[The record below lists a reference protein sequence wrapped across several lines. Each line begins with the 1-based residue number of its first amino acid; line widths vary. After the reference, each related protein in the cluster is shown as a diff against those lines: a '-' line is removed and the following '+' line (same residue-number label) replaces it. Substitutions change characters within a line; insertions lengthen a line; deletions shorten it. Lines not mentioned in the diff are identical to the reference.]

1 MKFISLFSALFLFAN
16 LSVSAQGLE
25 GIIVERFYETD
36 ATDETN
42 ALDNGSVVPLPAGSV
57 VYRVFVDMAEGYKF
71 SQVFGTA
78 EHPMTVNATAD
89 FYNDPSYGVTVN
101 PGTISANNI
110 RKHTALIDSWFT
122 TGGASNG
129 KVGVLK
135 IEDTDGSVGNLQ
147 NVLANNPGGC
157 YGSPINGA
165 NAQDGMTPNSPTTYL
180 VPNAL
185 GISGALEA
193 LDQTA
198 GNSVLI
204 DGGAVAAL
212 GGIVGPTAS
221 NRVMI
226 AQFTLNGDIT
236 FALNVQLVNATTG
249 AAENYVASNPMAGE
263 LTHPTLNYNSN
274 IAPTISITSPTNGAT
289 IGFGDY
295 TLTANA
301 NDEQGYVT
309 AVEFFVD
316 GVSVGID
323 NTAPFEAVYNAT
335 VGGHTITATAIDG
348 DCLTADSQTINVTV
362 SSNSAPTVTLAA
374 PTVAVEGSSITLS
387 STASDSDGAITEV
400 EFFVNGVSVGVDVS
414 APYSVV
420 WTATLGIDQAITAVA
435 TDDSGLS
442 TTSNEVLIT
451 VNTNIAPTV
460 SITFPFSTTDVTA
473 PEMVALTADAVDSD
487 GTIVSVEFF
496 INGVSVGTA
505 NAAPFIVNWMSMA
518 GPAEIVAVATDSNG
532 AQTTSVSVSIDV
544 LDPSTEAYAVESV
557 TQTCNIGEFCAPVA
571 ASAAFPISG
580 VIGYD
585 ITLNYD
591 ATYLEP
597 TGSATLSDDMID
609 ASYVN
614 ATVNTTAAGVVQVT
628 ITLNGSAP
636 AGTQFQGYGDL
647 LCVNFNRLAAFGASD
662 STEVSVSSII
672 ESYVSGPVASA
683 ANAAYMYSE
692 LNTLQAGNI
701 AAGGSNALLTNNE
714 TTAAEAPATTS
725 YAASNGTVN
734 PAISYE
740 VDADGSFTIDLTN
753 GTDVSIERAID
764 NTASTQNTVNGADVL
779 VAKALLNGTLT
790 PSLWQILALDVNLDG
805 AVTAG
810 DISQINQRATL
821 MIGEYQQAWNYDNQ
835 GNSNGQPSK
844 DWIFVD
850 DARLSDAAFAISV
863 SFPADDQV
871 GFSSARVPA
880 IPFVLPTSA
889 SDFNPNSTEC
899 QQWNADNFKAILLGD
914 ANGSYGSNPVNVADS
929 VIFDLSQAVLTN
941 DGVSSFIEVPV
952 IAQLVGSNAR
962 ALDVAMK
969 FNQNKLAYNA
979 TITIAS
985 DVEAVAHY
993 NVADQYVRLT
1003 ATRNTDV
1010 AFANGDVIAHIKFEV
1025 LDDCAAVFSTDFN
1038 SISTWINGEASG
1050 NRIIDGA
1057 APPAP
1062 IQIIS
1067 AAPYCVGSPIELSY
1081 SDMIDGSMITNYAW
1095 AFGDGTTAN
1104 GQNVSASITSS
1115 GVTPIV
1121 LSLTAAN
1128 GCSYEVPSEVFV
1140 STSPVSTFTYSF
1152 DAGTGVVTFDNN
1164 STISAGSIA
1173 DNDWNFGDNTTSTDV
1188 DPTHTYAASGN
1199 YTASLTVTSALG
1211 CTSTFELAVNASVG
1225 VDEMNDVLPIS
1236 IYPNPATNA
1245 VRVESAVEGQLF
1257 VLDQAGRKV
1266 MDGIR
1271 ITANV
1276 AYMLDVA
1283 AWAEGMYQV
1292 VLVNGTE
1299 SGAVRLVK
1307 IN

>member
-1 MKFISLFSALFLFAN
+1 MKILYSLFIALFCVQS
-16 LSVSAQGLE
+16 LSSAQGLE

-36 ATDETN
+36 ANDEAN
-42 ALDNGSVVPLPAGSV
+42 AVDNGSVVALPVGSV
-57 VYRVFVDMAEGYKF
+57 VYRVFVDMTDGYKF
-71 SQVFGTA
+71 SQMFGTA

-101 PGTISANNI
+101 PAAISANNI
-110 RKHTALIDSWFT
+110 RKFTALIDSWFT

-135 IEDTDGSVGNLQ
+135 IEDTDGSVGNQQ
-147 NVLANNPGGC
+147 NILANNPGGC
-157 YGSPINGA
+157 FGFPINGA

-180 VPNAL
+180 VPNSL

-198 GNSVLI
+198 GSSVLI
-204 DGGAVAAL
+204 DGGAIAAL
-212 GGIVGPTAS
+212 GGIVGPTAT
-221 NRVMI
+221 NRVLV
-226 AQFTLNGDIT
+226 AQFTVNGDIT
-236 FALNVQLVNATTG
+236 FALNVQLVNASTNV
-249 AAENYVASNPMAGE
+249 AENYVASSPIAGE
-263 LTHPTLNYNSN
+263 LTHPTLTYNSA
-274 IAPTISITSPTNGAT
+274 IAPTVLITAPSNNTT

-295 TLTANA
+295 TLTADA
-301 NDEQGYVT
+301 QDVQGSV
-309 AVEFFVD
+309 ASVEFFVD
-316 GVSVGID
+316 GTSVGVD
-323 NTAPFEAVYNAT
+323 NSFPYEVVYSAT
-335 VGGHTITATAIDG
+335 VGSHVITAVATDG
-348 DCLTADSQTINVTV
+348 DCLTGNASSVSVTV
-362 SSNSAPTVTLAA
+362 SNNQSPDVTLNA
-374 PTVAVEGSSITLS
+374 PSIAVEGSQVTF
-387 STASDSDGAITEV
+387 TASASDADGSIV
-400 EFFVNGVSVGVDVS
+400 QVQFFVDGNLVGTDAM
-414 APYSVV
+414 APYSTQWVAV
-420 WTATLGIDQAITAVA
+420 LGSNQQVLAIA

-442 TTSNEVLIT
+442 TSSAPVLIT
-451 VNTNIAPTV
+451 VNANIAPTV
-460 SITFPFSTTDVTA
+460 SISSPLSTADYTA
-473 PEMVALTADAVDSD
+473 PEFVQLIADATDVD
-487 GTIVSVEFF
+487 GTIASVEFF
-496 INGVSVGTA
+496 INGESVGVSSVS
-505 NAAPFIVNWMSMA
+505 PFTVSWLSIA

-532 AQTTSVSVSIDV
+532 ATATSLSVNITI
-544 LDPSTEAYAVESV
+544 LDPSTEPYAIGSL
-557 TQTCNIGEFCAPVA
+557 TQACNLQEFCVPIS
-571 ASAAFPISG
+571 ASAAFPVSG

-585 ITLNYD
+585 ITMNYD
-591 ATYLEP
+591 ASSLAP
-597 TGSATLSDDMID
+597 TGLFGYSNDLID
-609 ASYVN
+609 ASLV
-614 ATVNTTAAGVVQVT
+614 TVNVTTVSAGVVQVT
-628 ITLNGSAP
+628 ITLNGNAP

-647 LCVNFNRLAAFGASD
+647 VCIQFNRLSGLGASD
-662 STEVSVSSII
+662 STQVAVSTLI
-672 ESYVSGPVASA
+672 ESYVDGIQTVDVNSAYIYSEQNTFYHGAVSHGATGAPLNDVNESSSASA
-683 ANAAYMYSE
+683 PETVVYGATSGII
-692 LNTLQAGNI
+692 NTED
-701 AAGGSNALLTNNE
+701 GSVN
-714 TTAAEAPATTS
+714 
-725 YAASNGTVN
+725 VN
-734 PAISYE
+734 PQGGFSHDLNNGLEIAISR
-740 VDADGSFTIDLTN
+740 D
-753 GTDVSIERAID
+753 ID
-764 NTASTQNTVNGADVL
+764 NNASIQNTVNGADVL
-779 VAKALLNGTLT
+779 ITKALLSGTHT
-790 PSLWQILALDVNLDG
+790 PTIWEILAMDVNLDG
-805 AVTAG
+805 VVSAG
-810 DISQINQRATL
+810 DISQMNQRATL
-821 MIGEYQQAWNYDNQ
+821 MIGEYQQVWNTT
-835 GNSNGQPSK
+835 GQPSK
-844 DWIFVD
+844 DWIFID
-850 DARLSDAAFAISV
+850 ESRLSSPAFAISAT
-863 SFPADDQV
+863 FPADDQV
-871 GFSSARVPA
+871 GFSANRVPSV
-880 IPFVLPTSA
+880 PFTLASAASNFDPTSV
-889 SDFNPNSTEC
+889 EC
-899 QQWNADNFKAILLGD
+899 QQWDFENYKAVLLGD
-914 ANGSYGSNPVNVADS
+914 VNGSLFLYGQNVEDS
-929 VIFDLSQAVLTN
+929 IRIDLSQAVLSN
-941 DGVSSFIEVPV
+941 DGVSNFIEVPV

-1003 ATRNTDV
+1003 ATRNTEV

-1115 GVTPIV
+1115 GVTPIL

-1211 CTSTFELAVNASVG
+1211 CTSTFELLVNASVG
-1225 VDEMNDVLPIS
+1225 VDELNEMLPIS

-1271 ITANV
+1271 IAANV

-1299 SGAVRLVK
+1299 SGAVRLIK